1 VFGSSQDGIVKED
14 SDIDFGILFR
24 AKPSLDEL
32 ADLRADLQE
41 ILNVEDIDIVILND
55 ASDSSI

>member
-1 VFGSSQDGIVKED
+1 V
-14 SDIDFGILFR
+14 LFR
-24 AKPSLDEL
+24 EKPSSDEL

-55 ASDSSI
+55 VLISSADLPP